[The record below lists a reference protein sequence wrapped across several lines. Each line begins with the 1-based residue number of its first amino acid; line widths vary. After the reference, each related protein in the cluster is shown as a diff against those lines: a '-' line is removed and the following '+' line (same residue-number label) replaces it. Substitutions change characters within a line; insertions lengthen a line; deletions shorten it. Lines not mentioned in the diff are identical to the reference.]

1 LNLVHNLEISRSAR
15 GRTATAIREEAER
28 KRIPITVVD
37 QIEDEEGAT
46 VQGVRALARPP
57 LLRQDLRSFLECLP
71 DQPSPLLVMLDGV
84 TDPHNL
90 GAVLRTAEAAAVSA
104 VIIRERRQVGL
115 TETVVKVSA
124 GAAYLVPIF
133 QVVNLAQAARLAA
146 ELGFWIVCTDMSEQ
160 ALPYNS
166 YHWNGKTLLI
176 LGSEGEGVSPLL
188 GKLSDVKLRIPMLG
202 TIESLNISVAGGI
215 LMYEAAKSRGLTSQ
229 SEE

>member
-1 LNLVHNLEISRSAR
+1 M
-15 GRTATAIREEAER
+15 TAIREEAER
-28 KRIPITVVD
+28 KRIPIMVVD
-37 QIEDEEGAT
+37 QIEDEDGAT
-46 VQGVRALARPP
+46 IQGVRALARPP
-57 LLRQDLRSFLECLP
+57 LLRQDLRAFLERLP

-133 QVVNLAQAARLAA
+133 QVVNLAQVARLVS
-146 ELGFWIVCTDMSEQ
+146 ELGFWIVSTDMSEPS
-160 ALPYNS
+160 LPYNS

-188 GKLSDVKLRIPMLG
+188 GKLSDVKLRIPMYGNL
-202 TIESLNISVAGGI
+202 ESLNISVAGGI